1 MGRIELTE
9 SPGKVLAGSG
19 IPAMKY
25 LGFALL
31 LAWHYCL
38 WFVPNVFVGTALL
51 AEAVTYSWL
60 IDLGASVLCLFL
72 IPLLLGRRR
81 YLSSHHWLYW
91 AVPITASVGTLA
103 LTLFAFSLDTPLL
116 AYILAAIVGGAS
128 AFFWILWGEFFAR
141 IKANFSINH
150 IGPVVGV
157 TTVVLFTITI
167 VLPQPLASVF
177 VSLLPLAAGFI
188 FAMANKA
195 NEQAPFPPL
204 LPKSTTRKGVKT
216 IIIVCIISFTASMAC
231 YFLVAIIP
239 WEALPAADSSFT
251 YGSMGG
257 AFLML
262 IIGLICIVSKSKIN
276 IFGLFPWLLVFIVV
290 AFALFLA
297 DEALYFPSF
306 IIALAVSSVF
316 EVLLAMYF
324 GILTSKGYAAPAL
337 AFGFSGGFI
346 RAGIAFG
353 NTWAI
358 GYEHAPDLA
367 AAITP
372 ETALMF
378 MCVLVAILIPLVRQ
392 GYNIAKL
399 TTDPPS
405 ETDLEK
411 RCAEVAG
418 EFGLSARETEILV
431 LIARGFTADNI
442 AKKLVI
448 SPYTVNTH
456 IRHTYEKMAIHKRS
470 ELINYITMQNTEN

>member
-231 YFLVAIIP
+231 YFLVAII
-239 WEALPAADSSFT
+239 
-251 YGSMGG
+251 
-257 AFLML
+257 
-262 IIGLICIVSKSKIN
+262 
-276 IFGLFPWLLVFIVV
+276 
-290 AFALFLA
+290 
-297 DEALYFPSF
+297 
-306 IIALAVSSVF
+306 
-316 EVLLAMYF
+316 
-324 GILTSKGYAAPAL
+324 
-337 AFGFSGGFI
+337 
-346 RAGIAFG
+346 
-353 NTWAI
+353 
-358 GYEHAPDLA
+358 
-367 AAITP
+367 
-372 ETALMF
+372 
-378 MCVLVAILIPLVRQ
+378 
-392 GYNIAKL
+392 
-399 TTDPPS
+399 
-405 ETDLEK
+405 
-411 RCAEVAG
+411 
-418 EFGLSARETEILV
+418 
-431 LIARGFTADNI
+431 
-442 AKKLVI
+442 
-448 SPYTVNTH
+448 
-456 IRHTYEKMAIHKRS
+456 
-470 ELINYITMQNTEN
+470 